1 MIRPPSVSPRFLPMT
16 PTIRLAPPAV
26 EAPAPEAS
34 ARPWVRWGV
43 VLGVWGLIILL
54 DTAQLTFHF
63 EQWEPAN
70 GWTDALE
77 RNLPPWG
84 LWALFTPVIFHLS
97 RRFPLERGR
106 LRRTLPV
113 HLAAALGLIG
123 VHHVLYVGTAF
134 AIGWPAQYD
143 HTPATFLLKQAT
155 GKTTLYLLIY
165 FAVAGA
171 FHALDY
177 HRRLRE
183 RELAASRLQASLAE
197 AHLHALKTQIQPH
210 FLFNTLNAVSVLVLK
225 GETQCAI
232 RMLSRLSDLLRLTL
246 ENSGAQEVT
255 LREELELLGRYL
267 DIERVRF
274 ADRLTVEIDAAPEA
288 MEARVPSL
296 ILQPLVE
303 NAVRHGVAQTLGAGR
318 VEVRATK
325 DGERLRLEVR
335 DTGPGLPAGG
345 EVTDGI
351 GLSNTRGRL
360 AHLYGA
366 DARFTIGDAPGGG
379 ALAVVE
385 LPFRTSPSTAD
396 ASSAAPSSGASA
408 APALSPAPRP
418 ALQ

>member
-1 MIRPPSVSPRFLPMT
+1 MT
-16 PTIRLAPPAV
+16 PTIHLAPLAA
-26 EAPAPEAS
+26 EAPASEAP
-34 ARPWVRWGV
+34 ARPWVRWAM

-54 DTAQLTFHF
+54 DTAQLTFYF
-63 EQWEPAN
+63 EQWEPAH
-70 GWTDALE
+70 GWTDALA

-84 LWALFTPVIFHLS
+84 LWALFTPLIFHLS
-97 RRFPLERGR
+97 RRFPLERG
-106 LRRTLPV
+106 LMRRTLPV

-134 AIGWPAQYD
+134 AIGWPAEYN
-143 HTPATFLLKQAT
+143 HTPPTFLLKQIT

-165 FAVAGA
+165 FAVVGA

-183 RELAASRLQASLAE
+183 REVAASRLQASLAE

-246 ENSGAQEVT
+246 ESSGAQEVT

-274 ADRLTVEIDAAPEA
+274 ADRLTVDIDAAPEA

-318 VEVRATK
+318 IEVRATRE
-325 DGERLRLEVR
+325 GERLRLEVR
-335 DTGPGLPAGG
+335 DTGPGLPPGG
-345 EVTDGI
+345 QVTDGI

-366 DARFTIGDAPGGG
+366 DARFTIGGAPGGG
-379 ALAVVE
+379 ALATVE
-385 LPFRTSPSTAD
+385 LPFRTSPS
-396 ASSAAPSSGASA
+396 ASSDEALSAAPSSDASA